1 MNDRT
6 ESDSQS
12 LLQRAGSRFD
22 GLVTVA
28 ADRTTTGSQLLFPVV
43 AFGKGSIPLVIL
55 PGLSDGLTTVEG
67 KGRML
72 AYYYRKLPDEYR
84 VYVISRPKD
93 LPEHYSTREM
103 AADYSALFETVGFEP
118 GSINLWG
125 ISQGGMISQ
134 WIAIDSA
141 SLLKRLCL
149 TVTTPEANETL
160 RDAVG
165 GWMALARAGDYGP
178 LMRDTMRKTYTP
190 RYLRRY
196 WLMMPLLGLIG
207 RPKSFRRFLI
217 QAESCMNHDAT
228 EGLDSIRTPTLVV
241 GGGSD
246 EIVGRGT
253 SERLAELI
261 PGAEL
266 KLYPELGHGAFEE
279 AGDCTGRIM
288 RFFQASVRSPASSA
302 RAAP

>member
-6 ESDSQS
+6 EVDSRT
-12 LLQRAGSRFD
+12 LVLEAGTQFD
-22 GLVTVA
+22 GLITVD
-28 ADRTTTGSQLLFPVV
+28 ADQTTTGASLSFPAV
-43 AFGKGSIPLVIL
+43 AFGKGSTPLVIV
-55 PGLSDGLTTVEG
+55 PGLSDGLTTVGG
-67 KGRML
+67 KGRMM

-103 AADYSALFETVGFEP
+103 AADYAALFGAIGFEP
-118 GSINLWG
+118 GSVNLWG
-125 ISQGGMISQ
+125 ISQGGMIAQ
-134 WIAIDSA
+134 WIAIDSG
-141 SLLKRLCL
+141 SLLNRLCL
-149 TVTTPEANETL
+149 TVTTPRANETL

-165 GWMALARAGDYGP
+165 GWMALARAGDYGA

-196 WLMMPLLGLIG
+196 WIMMPFLGLIG
-207 RPKSFRRFLI
+207 RPKSFQRFLI
-217 QAESCMNHDAT
+217 QADSCMNHATTDA
-228 EGLDSIRTPTLVV
+228 LDSIRTPTLVV

-253 SERLAELI
+253 SEQLADLI

-266 KLYPELGHGAFEE
+266 ELYPELGHGAFEE
-279 AGDCTGRIM
+279 AGECTERIM
-288 RFFQASVRSPASSA
+288 RFFQDTR
-302 RAAP
+302 